1 MTGRSAQPR
10 PAAIAAAGAALAAM
24 LLVAGCGDSPRPD
37 RAGSEAM
44 KQIRSLVG
52 GQMDERYHATVALGK
67 LRDPSTVAPL
77 IEALE
82 DTDVR
87 VRVGAA
93 DALGDIGDSR
103 AIGPLTASLKADDLK
118 LRKAAALALQ
128 KIGDPSAI
136 DALVAALGD
145 PEVSVRMAVASAVA
159 AFGDRVVPR
168 LVEMLPAT
176 NVATGHG
183 IVMALTKTGNKRA
196 ADALALLANH
206 EDLDLRL
213 AATSGLAQLGDERAA
228 GPLSGILLAP
238 LTPADR
244 KKFDEMRKELPES
257 RRREIEGIL
266 KLQGAP
272 GALAGV
278 SIYPHAQ
285 DKRKQRLTE
294 EVDYIR
300 KLVAEPLSDDARK
313 ELEEMLAE
321 VMGQDRWD
329 ALAPD
334 RRKAAIE
341 YEAGRLGQVVREST
355 PADQRDE
362 VIKFLLLRSGIAWWR
377 GLTPQQRE
385 TEITAYH
392 AKPIDFEMAASE
404 QRVRRQAATA
414 LIGMKS
420 AGAAA
425 ALLRV
430 LPQANA
436 TVQAIV
442 LEALRDIGEPAVP
455 ELIAFATGATNAP
468 YTRTQAIELLVGA
481 TDPVRV
487 DVLLA
492 LARDTSPVIARA
504 AVSALSN
511 VDDPRVV
518 TPMLA
523 RLDDPDQS
531 IRMSAGR
538 CMEHATN
545 KVIVPQLLKALERP
559 DAPQESIARALGRLD
574 ARDAVEPLIRLI
586 GEQRGSGR
594 PNQKKAVFA
603 EVLGLLGDR
612 RATEPLL
619 PLLNAPEPVLRAA
632 AARALGLLRDPKA
645 FEPLRE
651 AALTQSEW
659 EVSAAAA
666 VALGEYKDPRAVE
679 VLTDMLSQGFYIR
692 QEKRNMEGAT
702 NRLWRDT
709 GRAMSDTVPGVL
721 RALANIPGEES
732 SRALLHTVAGGNEQ
746 QVRTAAQ
753 ELVARG
759 EQVVPILIQALDHTN
774 ANVRGVSA
782 QLLARIGTPAI
793 PAVLNVLKNGT
804 TQAKSMAI
812 FTVGE
817 ERVPAAVEPL
827 IGLLTHADA
836 DIRAAAAWALG
847 MIGEGRVKPALE
859 AASKDKDPKVRDSVQ
874 CALFK
879 VDGGDVP
886 ATKSKKR
893 GKP

>member
-1 MTGRSAQPR
+1 
-10 PAAIAAAGAALAAM
+10 M

-52 GQMDERYHATVALGK
+52 GQMAERYHATVALGK
-67 LRDPSTVAPL
+67 LRDPSSVAPL

-145 PEVSVRMAVASAVA
+145 PEISVRMAVASAVA

-213 AATSGLAQLGDERAA
+213 AAASGLAQLGDDRAA

-244 KKFDEMRKELPES
+244 KKFAAMRKELPES

-341 YEAGRLGQVVREST
+341 YEAGRLGQVVRESA

-377 GLTPQQRE
+377 GLPPHQRE

-392 AKPIDFEMAASE
+392 EKPIDFEMAASE

-414 LIGMKS
+414 LVGMKS

-430 LPQANA
+430 LPQGNA
-436 TVQAIV
+436 TVQAII

-481 TDPVRV
+481 TDPARV

-504 AVSALSN
+504 AASALSD

-538 CMEHATN
+538 CMERATD
-545 KVIVPQLLKALERP
+545 KAIVPQLLKALERP
-559 DAPQESIARALGRLD
+559 DAPQESIARALGRLG

-586 GEQRGSGR
+586 GEQNGSGK
-594 PNQKKAVFA
+594 PNQKKVVFA

-619 PLLNAPEPVLRAA
+619 ALLNAPEPGNRAA
-632 AARALGLLRDPKA
+632 AARALGRLRDPKA

-651 AALTQSEW
+651 AASTQSEW

-679 VLTDMLSQGFYIR
+679 LLADMLSHGFYVR
-692 QEKRNMEGAT
+692 QEKRNNMEGAT
-702 NRLWRDT
+702 NRLSRDT
-709 GRAMSDTVPGVL
+709 RRAMSDTVPGVL

-732 SRALLHTVAGGNEQ
+732 SRALLHAVAGGNEQ

-753 ELVARG
+753 ELVTRG
-759 EQVVPILIQALDHTN
+759 ERVVPMLIQALDHTN
-774 ANVRGVSA
+774 DNVRGVSA

-847 MIGEGRVKPALE
+847 MIGEGRAKPALE
-859 AASKDKDPKVRDSVQ
+859 AASKDDDPKVRDSVQ
-874 CALFK
+874 CALLK